1 MMSITLNIII
11 EELENAE
18 LSVPADHNC
27 DESWDSALY
36 LMRVTSELSLNHSE
50 VDSVCSSTQ
59 WIVDVVSDRIA
70 KKVKGCLT
78 EAGISNPDLCKNIE
92 EACTPDDIFSTLDS
106 RYNRENYYQ
115 KYFNYV
121 VRYNYYVNH
130 IFTVY
135 M

>member
-1 MMSITLNIII
+1 
-11 EELENAE
+11 
-18 LSVPADHNC
+18 
-27 DESWDSALY
+27 
-36 LMRVTSELSLNHSE
+36 MRVTSELSLNHSE

-121 VRYNYYVNH
+121 VRYNYYYVNY